1 MSKINFR
8 KQSALKLDQEKLKLE
23 ASIITDLNRIF
34 TNIAN
39 DASNIYR
46 LTGTINSRQLAENYA
61 PEILTEIREAFRKSI
76 KKFGFNLRKTVE
88 KKHNLLFDAERKARL
103 LDFIFVHNLSIKQII
118 EVEDEN
124 LDEKV
129 NQINT
134 AFLVA
139 ATFFVANESETQNNF
154 VTNTNT
160 TMIQNS
166 VIAGIFAFSKDQS
179 QRQNEVSELQSRLF
193 TADPKES
200 ARIARQIDAVNNQ
213 IATAN
218 NNRQD
223 IVADNI
229 KTNLLDKKQGRSAI
243 IAGQN
248 VGLAEAWARQ
258 TEAELIGGAILLT
271 AAGEELVSIKDWQS
285 ILDIKTRTGK
295 FDHVRP
301 DGQRRAVNDKFDVS
315 NERLISPRDRNASIG
330 NTAGCRCI
338 AVYSIVTRAEAIAMG
353 LI

>member
-1 MSKINFR
+1 MTKINFR
-8 KQSALKLDQEKLKLE
+8 KQSARQLDQEKLKLE

-34 TNIAN
+34 TNLAN

-61 PEILTEIREAFRKSI
+61 PEILTEIRTAFRKSI

-103 LDFIFVHNLSIKQII
+103 LDFILVQNLSIKQIV

-129 NQINT
+129 NQINI

-139 ATFFVANESETQNNF
+139 STFFVANESERQNDF
-154 VTNTNT
+154 VTDTNT

-166 VIAGIFAFSKDQS
+166 IVAGLFAFFQQQS
-179 QRQNEVSELQSRLF
+179 QRQEEVNDLQSRLV
-193 TADPKES
+193 TADPKEG
-200 ARIARQIDAVNNQ
+200 ARIARQIDTVNDQ
-213 IATAN
+213 IAAAN
-218 NNRQD
+218 NNRQG
-223 IVADNI
+223 IVADDI

-258 TEAELIGGAILLT
+258 TEAELIDGANFVSEEGGIVQIKKEWVAIRDNRLRAT
-271 AAGEELVSIKDWQS
+271 HAAA
-285 ILDIKTRTGK
+285 
-295 FDHVRP
+295 
-301 DGQRRAVNDKFDVS
+301 DGQVVDV
-315 NERLISPRDRNASIG
+315 NERFNVGSDRLLHPRDPNGSMKEIA
-330 NTAGCRCI
+330 NCRCI
-338 AVYSIVTRAEAIAMG
+338 SDFLV
-353 LI
+353 

>member
-1 MSKINFR
+1 MTKINFR
-8 KQSALKLDQEKLKLE
+8 KQSALALDQEKLKLE

-88 KKHNLLFDAERKARL
+88 KKHNLLFNAERKARL
-103 LDFIFVHNLSIKQII
+103 LDFILVHNLSIKQIV

-124 LDEKV
+124 LDEKI

-134 AFLVA
+134 AFLAA
-139 ATFFVANESETQNNF
+139 ATFFVANESENQNNF
-154 VTNTNT
+154 VTDTNT

-166 VIAGIFAFSKDQS
+166 IIAGLFAFSRDQS
-179 QRQNEVSELQSRLF
+179 QRQSEVDRLQSRLI
-193 TADPKES
+193 TSDPKES
-200 ARIARQIDAVNNQ
+200 IRIARQIDTVNNQ
-213 IATAN
+213 ITAAN
-218 NNRQD
+218 SNRQG

-258 TEAELIGGAILLT
+258 TEAELIDGANLAIS
-271 AAGEELVSIKDWQS
+271 ASEELGVGKEWRS
-285 ILDIKTRTGK
+285 ILDGATRTGR
-295 FDHVRP
+295 FNHVSP
-301 DGQRRAVNDKFDVS
+301 DGQERGVNEPFDVS
-315 NERLISPRDRNASIG
+315 GERLMNPRDTSLGASAG
-330 NTAGCRCI
+330 NIMGCRCI
-338 AVYSIVTRAEAIAMG
+338 VIYIAITRPRSF
-353 LI
+353 